1 MFSERLPPAC
11 NATTSIAPI
20 GFEAVWDTAPGSSRS
35 TISATDEK
43 RTARIDM
50 KPSRRLV
57 RILPFKMPSRLFPLL
72 LFDPRPYFFP
82 PPLQGAV
89 FPRNLLIGTKTGRGL
104 FET

>member
-57 RILPFKMPSRLFPLL
+57 RILPFNLPSTLITLV
-72 LFDPRPYFFP
+72 LFDPRHYLFSPH
-82 PPLQGAV
+82 LQGSW
-89 FPRNLLIGTKTGRGL
+89 FRRNLLIGTKTGRGL